1 MSTSNKIKDKL
12 KEAGKRFWAGDNISE
27 YMEEGDQQKLIDEL
41 APKFEAVL
49 EGLVIDIENDP
60 NSNDTGRRLAKMY
73 INELM
78 AGRYEPMPNATA
90 FPNDSIDRYEGMLVV
105 RSELTS
111 MCSHHHQIVRGVAY
125 IGIIASEKLIG
136 LSKYTRIAQWC
147 AMRGTLQEELANDIV
162 REIQKATGTENL
174 GVYIQATHGCVENR
188 GVKAH
193 SSLTQTT
200 VLKGSFKEDPGT
212 KKEFMDN
219 IKLQQQFACDK

>member
-1 MSTSNKIKDKL
+1 MSTSKKIKDKL
-12 KEAGKRFWAGDNISE
+12 KEAGKRFWAGDNISD
-27 YMEEGDQQKLIDEL
+27 YMDEGDKQALVDEL

-49 EGLVIDIENDP
+49 DGLVIDIENDP
-60 NSNDTGRRLAKMY
+60 NSHDTGRRLAKMY

-90 FPNDSIDRYEGMLVV
+90 FPNDSMDRYEGMLVV

>member
-1 MSTSNKIKDKL
+1 METSKKIKNKL
-12 KEAGKRFWAGDNISE
+12 QQAGKRFWAGDNISE
-27 YMEEGDQQKLIDEL
+27 YLEEGDQQKLVDEL

-49 EGLVIDIENDP
+49 EGLVIDIDNDP
-60 NSNDTGRRLAKMY
+60 NSHDTGRRLAKMY

-78 AGRYEPMPNATA
+78 AGRYEPMPKATA
-90 FPNDSIDRYEGMLVV
+90 FPNDSEDRYEGMLVV

-162 REIQKATGTENL
+162 REIQKATGAEHL
-174 GVYIQATHGCVENR
+174 GVYVQATHGCVENR
-188 GVKAH
+188 GVRAH

-200 VLKGSFKEDPGT
+200 VLKGAFYDDPGT

-219 IKLQQQFACDK
+219 IKLQQQYACDK